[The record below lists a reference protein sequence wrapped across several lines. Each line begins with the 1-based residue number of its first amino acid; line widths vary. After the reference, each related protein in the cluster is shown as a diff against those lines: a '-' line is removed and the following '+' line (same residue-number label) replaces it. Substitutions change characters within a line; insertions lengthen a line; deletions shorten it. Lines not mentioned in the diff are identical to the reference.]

1 MAASVD
7 MDPCLAAAEVEE
19 ELDLL
24 SGTIT
29 AAFSLQI
36 QAELLLAPL
45 PLATPHFLDLP
56 FFPCQDQHCLP
67 AAWLRAR
74 TGWAPLCT
82 SEPVAAVRGLGLLWA
97 CAAVAARCETA
108 PLSLPELC
116 WGGQGWLWALA
127 LVGCSSTMP

>member
-56 FFPCQDQHCLP
+56 FFSLPGSALP
-67 AAWLRAR
+67 ARSLAQGSDRVGSALHVGACRGCA
-74 TGWAPLCT
+74 GPG
-82 SEPVAAVRGLGLLWA
+82 AALGL
-97 CAAVAARCETA
+97 CCR
-108 PLSLPELC
+108 
-116 WGGQGWLWALA
+116 GGS
-127 LVGCSSTMP
+127 V

>member
-116 WGGQGWLWALA
+116 WGGAGLA
-127 LVGCSSTMP
+127 LGTRSRRL